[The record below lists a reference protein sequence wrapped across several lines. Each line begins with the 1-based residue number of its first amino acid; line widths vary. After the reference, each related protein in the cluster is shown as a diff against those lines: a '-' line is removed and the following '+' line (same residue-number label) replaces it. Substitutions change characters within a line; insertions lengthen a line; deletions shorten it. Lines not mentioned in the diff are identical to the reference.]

1 VKIVSVRPLVMGT
14 PWRNLT
20 FVAVGTDEGVDGVGE
35 VRMVNHTEA
44 LLGLVAEAVPTHVIG
59 SDPFAIESV
68 VQRLDKWR
76 PHSVEDCLPRS
87 TSGTSGVEVE
97 LQTSE

>member
-59 SDPFAIESV
+59 SAPFAIESV
-68 VQRLDKWR
+68 VQRLSLSGR
-76 PHSVEDCLPRS
+76 LS
-87 TSGTSGVEVE
+87 TSIHQRNLRRRS
-97 LQTSE
+97 